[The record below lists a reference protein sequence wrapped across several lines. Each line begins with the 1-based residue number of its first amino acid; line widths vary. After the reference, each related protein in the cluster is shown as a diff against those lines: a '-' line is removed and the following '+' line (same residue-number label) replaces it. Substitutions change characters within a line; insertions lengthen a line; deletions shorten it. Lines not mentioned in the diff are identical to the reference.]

1 MMRHASMDEPVKA
14 CRNWFSLHFNKEAVA
29 RNPSSRWNRPAFEIV
44 ESSVTATGKR
54 AIVVI
59 NKDSKKTIMAK
70 VDLPNSGNLVVATPE
85 QPDTQSTSGT
95 LQISGAFRCHH
106 HGVVKIVRSIA
117 RCSTVAVKKQ

>member
-1 MMRHASMDEPVKA
+1 MPAWMSQSKA
-14 CRNWFSLHFNKEAVA
+14 CRNWLSLHFKKEAVA
-29 RNPSSRWNRPAFEIV
+29 RNPSSRWNRPTLEIV

-70 VDLPNSGNLVVATPE
+70 ADLPNSGNLVVATPE

-95 LQISGAFRCHH
+95 LQIPA
-106 HGVVKIVRSIA
+106 RSAAI
-117 RCSTVAVKKQ
+117 TMEL

>member
-1 MMRHASMDEPVKA
+1 MTSEVQKGMMRHASRDEPIKA
-14 CRNWFSLHFNKEAVA
+14 CRNWLSLHFKKEAVA
-29 RNPSSRWNRPAFEIV
+29 RNPSSRWNRPALEIV

-70 VDLPNSGNLVVATPE
+70 VDLPNSGSLVVATPE

-95 LQISGAFRCHH
+95 LQIPA
-106 HGVVKIVRSIA
+106 RSAAI
-117 RCSTVAVKKQ
+117 TMEL